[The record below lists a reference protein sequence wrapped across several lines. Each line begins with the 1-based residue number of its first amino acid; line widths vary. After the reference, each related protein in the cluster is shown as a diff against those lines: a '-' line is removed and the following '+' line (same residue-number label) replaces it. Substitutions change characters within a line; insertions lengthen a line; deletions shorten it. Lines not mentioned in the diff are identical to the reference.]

1 MRLLKFTEVK
11 RGAEIHI
18 CVCRSPFCALYG
30 NYASPKELIEMN
42 EVTKCDLGKVFLYPK
57 ISPLCVL
64 TVTKY
69 RRLLFSL

>member
-11 RGAEIHI
+11 FGAEIQT
-18 CVCRSPFCALYG
+18 CVCQCHFCDLCG
-30 NYASPKELIEMN
+30 NYASQKELVEIN

-57 ISPLCVL
+57 ITPLCVL

-69 RRLLFSL
+69 RRFLFSL